1 MTLTTQ
7 ELQTKLWQAADILR
21 GQIDSAD
28 YKNYIFS
35 MLFLK
40 RLSDRFDEEVEAAV
54 AAGVPREAAL
64 ADMDEH
70 QFAVPPEAHWNQI
83 CSTPMNLGEALNVA
97 GSAIEEANAG
107 RLDGVLGGTNWNDEN
122 KLGSPGNR
130 EGIIRRLLNHF
141 SDLDLRDRNL
151 DGGVSGAGTGNVLG
165 DAYEYLIG
173 EFADDAGKKGGE
185 FYTPRSVVR
194 LLVELLQP
202 QEGMR
207 ICDPTFGS
215 AGMLIFAADYVR
227 EKGGNPQNL
236 VLQGQERNLGTLAI
250 GKLNMLLHGLP
261 SARLE
266 AGDVI
271 AEPALQDEAGRLLSY
286 DRVIANP
293 PFSLKSWGADFAPHD
308 PHHRFDRY
316 DAIPPKTRGDFA
328 FLLHMLGVTNAKGM
342 VGVVLPHGV
351 LFRGGAEGKIRRSIV
366 EADLFEAIIGLAP
379 NLFYGASI
387 PVSICV
393 LNRNKPPERRER
405 VLFVDANQE
414 GCFRPGKAQNYLD
427 PEHIARIVLAYQDF
441 KDVDRFAH
449 VSDLAEIGGNDFN
462 LNISRYVDT
471 TEPVAVMPM
480 EEALAQLREAEIR
493 RDEAVAR
500 MDELLAEMGYAR

>member
-1 MTLTTQ
+1 M
-7 ELQTKLWQAADILR
+7 
-21 GQIDSAD
+21 
-28 YKNYIFS
+28 
-35 MLFLK
+35 
-40 RLSDRFDEEVEAAV
+40 
-54 AAGVPREAAL
+54 
-64 ADMDEH
+64 
-70 QFAVPPEAHWNQI
+70 
-83 CSTPMNLGEALNVA
+83 
-97 GSAIEEANAG
+97 
-107 RLDGVLGGTNWNDEN
+107 
-122 KLGSPGNR
+122 
-130 EGIIRRLLNHF
+130 
-141 SDLDLRDRNL
+141 
-151 DGGVSGAGTGNVLG
+151 
-165 DAYEYLIG
+165 IG

-351 LFRGGAEGKIRRSIV
+351 LFRGGAEGKIRRGIV

-387 PVSICV
+387 PGVH
-393 LNRNKPPERRER
+393 LRPEQEQASRATREGAVR
-405 VLFVDANQE
+405 
-414 GCFRPGKAQNYLD
+414 GCEPGGLLPSRQGAELSRP
-427 PEHIARIVLAYQDF
+427 
-441 KDVDRFAH
+441 
-449 VSDLAEIGGNDFN
+449 
-462 LNISRYVDT
+462 
-471 TEPVAVMPM
+471 
-480 EEALAQLREAEIR
+480 
-493 RDEAVAR
+493 
-500 MDELLAEMGYAR
+500 

>member
-1 MTLTTQ
+1 MALSTQ
-7 ELQTKLWQAADILR
+7 ELKTKLWQAADILR

-54 AAGVPREAAL
+54 AAGVPRDVAI

-70 QFAVPPEAHWNQI
+70 QFALPPEAHWNRI
-83 CSTPMNLGEALNVA
+83 CSTPMNLGEAMNVA
-97 GSAIEEANAG
+97 CSAIEEANSG

-122 KLGSPGNR
+122 KLGSPVTR
-130 EGIIRRLLNHF
+130 ESIIRHLLNHF

-151 DGGVSGAGTGNVLG
+151 DNGVSGTGTGNVLG

-194 LLVELLQP
+194 LIVELLQP

-227 EKGGNPQNL
+227 GKGGNPQNL
-236 VLQGQERNLGTLAI
+236 VLQGQEKNLGTLAI

-266 AGDVI
+266 PGDII
-271 AEPALQDEAGRLLSY
+271 AEPALQDENGRLISY

-293 PFSLKSWGADFAPHD
+293 PFSLKNWGAEFAPHD

-316 DAIPPKTRGDFA
+316 GAIPPKTRGDFA
-328 FLLHMLGVTNAKGM
+328 FLLHMLGVTNAEGI
-342 VGVVLPHGV
+342 VGVVMPHGV
-351 LFRGGAEGKIRRSIV
+351 LFRSGSEGKIRRGIV
-366 EADLFEAIIGLAP
+366 EADLFEAVIGLAP
-379 NLFYGASI
+379 NLFHGAGI

-393 LNRNKPPERRER
+393 LNRNKPLERRGR

-414 GCFRPGKAQNYLD
+414 GCFRAGSGQNYLED
-427 PEHIARIVLAYQDF
+427 EHIQRIVLAYQDF
-441 KDVDRFAH
+441 EDVDRFAH
-449 VSDLAEIGGNDFN
+449 VADLSEIEGNDFN

-471 TEPVAVMPM
+471 AEPVEVMPV
-480 EEALAQLREAEIR
+480 EEALDQLREAELQ
-493 RDEAVAR
+493 RDKAVAR
-500 MDELLAEMGYAR
+500 MDELLAGMGYAR

>member
-35 MLFLK
+35 ILFLK

-97 GSAIEEANAG
+97 GSAIEEANSG

-130 EGIIRRLLNHF
+130 ERIIRSLVNHF
-141 SDLDLRDRNL
+141 SDLDLRDANL
-151 DGGVSGAGTGNVLG
+151 RDEGGAAGNVLG
-165 DAYEYLIG
+165 DAYEYLIYQ
-173 EFADDAGKKGGE
+173 FADDAGKKGGE
-185 FYTPRSVVR
+185 FYTPREVVR
-194 LLVELLQP
+194 LIVELLEP

-207 ICDPTFGS
+207 ICDPAAGS
-215 AGMLIFAADYVR
+215 AGMLIYTAQYVR
-227 EKGGNPQNL
+227 EQGGDARNL
-236 VLQGQERNLGTLAI
+236 VLHGQERNLGTLSI
-250 GKLNMLLHGLP
+250 GKLNLLLHDLR
-261 SARLE
+261 SARME

-271 AEPALQDEAGRLLSY
+271 AEPGLMDPSGRLLSY

-293 PFSLKSWGADFAPHD
+293 PFSLKNWGHDFAPND

-316 DAIPPKTRGDFA
+316 GAVPPKTRGDFA
-328 FLLHMLGVTNAKGM
+328 FLLHMLGVTNAQGM
-342 VGVVLPHGV
+342 VGVVMPHGI
-351 LFRGGAEGKIRRSIV
+351 LFRGGAEGKIRRGIV
-366 EADLFEAIIGLAP
+366 ESDLFEAVIGLAP
-379 NLFYGASI
+379 NLFFGASI
-387 PVSICV
+387 PVAICV
-393 LNRNKPPERRER
+393 LNRDKPNERRGK
-405 VLFVDANQE
+405 VLFVDAAQHE
-414 GCFRPGKAQNYLD
+414 YFRPGKAQNYID
-427 PEHIARIVLAYQDF
+427 HEHIEKIVHAYRAF
-441 KDVDRFAH
+441 EAVERFAH
-449 VSDLAEIGGNDFN
+449 VADLEEIAGNDFN

-471 TEPVAVMPM
+471 TEPVEVMPM
-480 EEALAQLREAEIR
+480 EEALAQLREAERR